1 MKHVELINY
10 KSEVFALL
18 IKKEEQFKKNGVNFL
33 TDNKHLIQ
41 LGFLKHKKNHKIKSH
56 IHLKKTRNISYLSE
70 CLLVKKGIIKVIFYD
85 EKKKNIK
92 QDKILKKG
100 DLILLFNGGHGFEV
114 LKDVEIIEIKQGPF
128 YKDKDKVIF

>member
-1 MKHVELINY
+1 
-10 KSEVFALL
+10 
-18 IKKEEQFKKNGVNFL
+18 
-33 TDNKHLIQ
+33 
-41 LGFLKHKKNHKIKSH
+41 
-56 IHLKKTRNISYLSE
+56 
-70 CLLVKKGIIKVIFYD
+70 VIFYD

>member
-1 MKHVELINY
+1 M
-10 KSEVFALL
+10 
-18 IKKEEQFKKNGVNFL
+18 
-33 TDNKHLIQ
+33 
-41 LGFLKHKKNHKIKSH
+41 
-56 IHLKKTRNISYLSE
+56 
-70 CLLVKKGIIKVIFYD
+70 LVKKGIIKVIFYD